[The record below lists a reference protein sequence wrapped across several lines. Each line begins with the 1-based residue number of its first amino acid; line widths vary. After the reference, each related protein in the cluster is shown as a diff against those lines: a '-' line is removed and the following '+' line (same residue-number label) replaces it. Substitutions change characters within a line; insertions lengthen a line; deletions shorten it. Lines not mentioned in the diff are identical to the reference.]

1 MTRIEAACIVSS
13 SHPSLPGHF
22 PGNAIVPGVVLL
34 TEVWRAARRG
44 FDGRLRLTGIPVAK
58 FHAPLLPD
66 CEFSI
71 ELVRSDDTTIRFKIV
86 RGAVLIASGSL
97 ACSATPA

>member
-1 MTRIEAACIVSS
+1 MTGIEAARVVASN
-13 SHPSLPGHF
+13 HPCLPGHF
-22 PGNAIVPGVVLL
+22 PGNPIVPGVVLL
-34 TEVWRAARRG
+34 TEVWRAAQRE
-44 FDGRLRLTGIPVAK
+44 FDGQLGLIGVPVAK

-71 ELVRSDDTTIRFKIV
+71 ELARSGAATIRFKVV
-86 RGAVLIASGSL
+86 RGSTLIASGSL